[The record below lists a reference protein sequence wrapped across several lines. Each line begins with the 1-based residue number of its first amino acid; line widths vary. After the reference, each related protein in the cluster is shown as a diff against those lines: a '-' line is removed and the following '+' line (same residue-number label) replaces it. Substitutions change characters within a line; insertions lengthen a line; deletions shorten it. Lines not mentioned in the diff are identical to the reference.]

1 MEKHIKNAEESA
13 ISDNLLQCDSPITF
27 EDNDILASDSNKFK
41 SLIKEILLIKRDK
54 PVLNRTTK
62 SFRLDFFW
70 LSNVYVLWKIRPC
83 FQYLPRKKKYF
94 MNCKYNNRMDR

>member
-1 MEKHIKNAEESA
+1 MGISNLMEKHIKNAEELA

-27 EDNDILASDSNKFK
+27 EDYDILASDSNKFK

-62 SFRLDFFW
+62 SFRLDFF
-70 LSNVYVLWKIRPC
+70 
-83 FQYLPRKKKYF
+83 
-94 MNCKYNNRMDR
+94 

>member
-54 PVLNRTTK
+54 PVLNRTAK
-62 SFRLDFFW
+62 SFRLDFF
-70 LSNVYVLWKIRPC
+70 
-83 FQYLPRKKKYF
+83 
-94 MNCKYNNRMDR
+94 